1 VPSTLWSRIER
12 TVFRLF
18 CQHTR
23 ARFVCLAVLALLAT
37 APLCRADS
45 VPSEQWSFTLTPYVW
60 LPTIHG
66 TLNFNPPPPSAGAPS
81 VALEPSRY
89 LNNLDLALMLG
100 FEARKGDWSI
110 LADAMYLEFSDEK
123 AAVRSVSGPGGIV
136 QVPVNSNT
144 SVGLKS
150 VIVTLAG
157 GYTVA
162 RADSGT
168 LDVIGGVRYMTMEAS
183 LDWQFAGSIGLMPQA
198 GSTSQRDDLWDGIVG
213 VRGRLNWGSSKW
225 FTPYYL
231 DVGTGSSALT
241 WQALA
246 GIGYSFGWGDV
257 ILTYRYL
264 AYDMKDE
271 KLLQNTSF
279 GGLALSAS
287 FHF

>member
-1 VPSTLWSRIER
+1 MFRYANHRI
-12 TVFRLF
+12 
-18 CQHTR
+18 R
-23 ARFVCLAVLALLAT
+23 AHLVCLGMLALLAA

-45 VPSEQWSFTLTPYVW
+45 VPAEQWSFTLTPYVW
-60 LPTIHG
+60 LPTVHG
-66 TLNFNPPPPSAGAPS
+66 TLNFNAPPPTPGAPT

-110 LADAMYLEFSDEK
+110 FTDAMYLEFSNEK
-123 AAVRSVSGPGGIV
+123 AAVRTVSGPGGIV
-136 QVPVNSNT
+136 QVPVNTNT

-168 LDVIGGVRYMTMEAS
+168 LDLIGGVRYMTMEAS
-183 LDWQFAGSIGLMPQA
+183 LDWNFAGSPGLMAQS
-198 GSTSQRDDLWDGIVG
+198 GTYSQRDDLWDGIVG

-231 DVGTGSSALT
+231 DVGTGASALT

-264 AYDMKDE
+264 AYDMKDD

-279 GGLALSAS
+279 GGLALGAS

>member
-1 VPSTLWSRIER
+1 M
-12 TVFRLF
+12 FR
-18 CQHTR
+18 CSNHHIR
-23 ARFVCLAVLALLAT
+23 AHLVYFGMLALLAT

-45 VPSEQWSFTLTPYVW
+45 VPSEAWSFALTPYVW

-66 TLNFNPPPPSAGAPS
+66 TLNFNAPPPSTGAPS

-89 LNNLDLALMLG
+89 LSNLDLALMLG

-110 LADAMYLEFSDEK
+110 FTDAMYLEFSDEK
-123 AAVRSVSGPGGIV
+123 AAVRSVSGPAGIV

-144 SVGLKS
+144 SVGLKA
-150 VIVTLAG
+150 VVVTLAG

-198 GSTSQRDDLWDGIVG
+198 GSTSQRDDLWDGIIG
-213 VRGRLNWGSSKW
+213 VRGRLNWGGSKW

-231 DVGTGSSALT
+231 DVGTGASALT
-241 WQALA
+241 WQALT
-246 GIGYSFGWGDV
+246 GVGYSFGWGDL

-279 GGLALSAS
+279 GGLALGAA

>member
-1 VPSTLWSRIER
+1 M
-12 TVFRLF
+12 FRWVIQL
-18 CQHTR
+18 TR
-23 ARFVCLAVLALLAT
+23 AHLVCLAVPALLAT

-198 GSTSQRDDLWDGIVG
+198 GSTSQRDELWDGIVG

-264 AYDMKDE
+264 AYDMKDD

-279 GGLALSAS
+279 GGLALGAA

>member
-1 VPSTLWSRIER
+1 
-12 TVFRLF
+12 
-18 CQHTR
+18 
-23 ARFVCLAVLALLAT
+23 VL
-37 APLCRADS
+37 PCRADS
-45 VPSEQWSFTLTPYVW
+45 VPAEHWSFTLTPYVW
-60 LPTIHG
+60 LPTVHG
-66 TLNFNPPPPSAGAPS
+66 TLNFNAPPPAAGAPS

-100 FEARKGDWSI
+100 FEARKGDWSV
-110 LADAMYLEFSDEK
+110 LTDAMYLEFSNEK
-123 AAVRSVSGPGGIV
+123 AAVRTVSGPGGIV

-144 SVGLKS
+144 SVGIKAA
-150 VIVTLAG
+150 IATLAG

-198 GSTSQRDDLWDGIVG
+198 GSTSQRDELWDGIIG
-213 VRGRLNWGSSKW
+213 VRGRLNWGGSKW

-279 GGLALSAS
+279 GGLALGAA

>member
-1 VPSTLWSRIER
+1 MLRSFSLHGRVHF
-12 TVFRLF
+12 VRLV
-18 CQHTR
+18 
-23 ARFVCLAVLALLAT
+23 ALALLAT
-37 APLCRADS
+37 AAPCRADS
-45 VPSEQWSFTLTPYVW
+45 VPSEQWSFALTPYVW
-60 LPTIHG
+60 LPTVHG
-66 TLNFNPPPPSAGAPS
+66 TLNFNPPPPSPGAPS

-89 LNNLDLALMLG
+89 LSSLDLALMLG
-100 FEARKGDWSI
+100 FEARKGDWSVFT
-110 LADAMYLEFSDEK
+110 DAIYLEFSNEK

-136 QVPVNSNT
+136 QIPVNSNT

-150 VIVTLAG
+150 VIATLAG

-162 RADSGT
+162 RSDSAT
-168 LDVIGGVRYMTMEAS
+168 LDVFGGVRYMTMEAS
-183 LDWQFAGSIGLMPQA
+183 LDWQFAGSVGLLAQS
-198 GSTSQRDDLWDGIVG
+198 GTTSERDELWDGIVG
-213 VRGRLNWGSSKW
+213 VRGRLKWGGSKW

-231 DVGTGSSALT
+231 DVGTGASALT
-241 WQALA
+241 WQALT

-279 GGLALSAS
+279 GGLALGAS